1 MLMVLQL
8 IGLLIA
14 SYVVVRMLD
23 MAVTAHWAI
32 KIVAVV
38 EAAVAIFLA
47 WALLEAPEMNG
58 RLLPPFGPGLNW

>member
-1 MLMVLQL
+1 MLIVLQL

-23 MAVTAHWAI
+23 MMVTAHWAL
-32 KIVAVV
+32 KIVAFV

-47 WALLEAPEMNG
+47 WVLLEAPEMNG